1 METEE
6 NPSPK
11 KKESE
16 KNSSKSS
23 SSQEES
29 SKISLEKNPISITK
43 KDLNPPTQTVPTKNQ
58 DLTSADIEPFL
69 NLALTELKL
78 NRDKLEKELKELST
92 QKSKVEN
99 ELKSSFSGQ
108 SDAIARKVKGFQEYL
123 TGALQDLTQS
133 AEQLDLVVPPVI
145 VTPSPLDE
153 NQKTDIPQEKEV
165 VTAISDT
172 FKPDEKLIRDCFNQ
186 FSKQPDFYAE
196 PWQLR
201 RSLETKDIEILEDW
215 FFNMGGRGAQPSR
228 GNRSRNVL
236 ISAALIAILGELYG
250 DRFQALV
257 LASQPERLG
266 EWRRG
271 LQDSLGL
278 NREDFG
284 PNSGV
289 VLFERSGPLIERADR
304 LEAGNEVPLILIDS
318 AENNATNSEI
328 NKLVNQKLRKEFR
341 PEFLNRIDEKIIFN
355 NLGITEL
362 SQIAT

>member
-11 KKESE
+11 EKGIE

-23 SSQEES
+23 SIQEES

-43 KDLNPPTQTVPTKNQ
+43 KDLNPPIQKVPTKNQ
-58 DLTSADIEPFL
+58 DFTSADIEPFL
-69 NLALTELKL
+69 NLALKELKL

-153 NQKTDIPQEKEV
+153 NQKKDIPKEEEV

-172 FKPDEKLIRDCFNQ
+172 FKPDEKLIRNCFNQ
-186 FSKQPDFYAE
+186 FLKQPDFYAE

-201 RSLETKDIEILEDW
+201 RSLETKDIELLEDW
-215 FFNMGGRGAQPSR
+215 FFNMGGRGALPSL
-228 GNRSRNVL
+228 GNRTKNVKVSAGL
-236 ISAALIAILGELYG
+236 ISILGELYG
-250 DRFQALV
+250 EQFQTLI

-271 LQDSLGL
+271 LQDALGL

-284 PNSGV
+284 PNSGI
-289 VLFERSGPLIERADR
+289 VLFERPDSLIERADR
-304 LEAGNEVPLILIDS
+304 LEERGDLPLIIID
-318 AENNATNSEI
+318 AAEI
-328 NKLVNQKLRKEFR
+328 NVEIPILQFPIWLAFAASPNEMF
-341 PEFLNRIDEKIIFN
+341 EE
-355 NLGITEL
+355 GEL
-362 SQIAT
+362 Q

>member
-16 KNSSKSS
+16 QNSSHNKSDK
-23 SSQEES
+23 EEA
-29 SKISLEKNPISITK
+29 SKISIETDPISITK
-43 KDLNPPTQTVPTKNQ
+43 KDLKSPTPKVPKKNQ
-58 DLTSADIEPFL
+58 DVTSVAIEPIL
-69 NLALTELKL
+69 NLALKELKL
-78 NRDKLEKELKELST
+78 NRDKLENELKELSN

-108 SDAIARKVKGFQEYL
+108 SDDIARKVKGFQEYL

-153 NQKTDIPQEKEV
+153 NQKTDSPKEKEV

-172 FKPDEKLIRDCFNQ
+172 FKPDEKLIRDCLNQ
-186 FSKQPDFYAE
+186 FLKQPDFYAE

-201 RSLETKDIEILEDW
+201 RSLEKTDIEILEDW
-215 FFNMGGRGAQPSR
+215 FFNMGGRGAQPSL
-228 GNRSRNVL
+228 GNRSKNVKVSAGL
-236 ISAALIAILGELYG
+236 ISIFGELYG
-250 DRFQALV
+250 EQFQTLI

-271 LQDSLGL
+271 LQDALGL

-284 PNSGV
+284 PNSGI
-289 VLFERSGPLIERADR
+289 VLFERSDSLIERADR
-304 LEAGNEVPLILIDS
+304 LEERGDLPLILIDS
-318 AENNATNSEI
+318 AEINVDIPILQFPIWLAFSASPNEI
-328 NKLVNQKLRKEFR
+328 FE
-341 PEFLNRIDEKIIFN
+341 E
-355 NLGITEL
+355 GEL
-362 SQIAT
+362 